1 MWTSSL
7 KYIVIGPFIGFDF
20 SSKPISEG
28 FTKGFILWYT
38 KMEGNK
44 DESEK
49 CLKIGERC
57 ISEGLYDK
65 AEKFLNKAERLYPT
79 SKAKG
84 SLL

>member
-1 MWTSSL
+1 
-7 KYIVIGPFIGFDF
+7 
-20 SSKPISEG
+20 
-28 FTKGFILWYT
+28 
-38 KMEGNK
+38 MEGNK